1 MCEHSRSTEHDA
13 LNLERWTGSWK
24 LEQTKSA
31 YKHVTSWPLMPLCL
45 LGQERGFL
53 FYVASVPKRQ
63 LLMTS
68 NFVIASDHKQTF
80 EHVSQKFDYI
90 SDTANF

>member
-1 MCEHSRSTEHDA
+1 MMHLTWNA
-13 LNLERWTGSWK
+13 
-24 LEQTKSA
+24 EQVPENWNKP
-31 YKHVTSWPLMPLCL
+31 KVLINMWPHGHQILPLCL

-80 EHVSQKFDYI
+80 EHVSQKFEYI